1 MTTFKIGRTSGGL
14 LKIGYDGSTLR
25 IVSSSEGGGAFTPQA
40 VLLTSGTSYSIPAGA
55 TTMKA
60 WIVGGGGNKGATQ
73 TYAGGCAYKTWSVSG
88 ASISYVL
95 GVGATVTVT
104 SYPNYTSTPSTS
116 STATYSSVTIT
127 GGNGNPLVDG
137 GLAGG
142 YSGGDGGANGGIGSW
157 GVDGAVGGNSAAYST
172 CYRRPATD
180 ISGLFAA
187 LTLAGVSTTETCG
200 ATAAFGSAGY
210 VNKYNSALTK
220 TAGYGGRGAY
230 DEFTTPGGNGA
241 LVLYFT

>member
-1 MTTFKIGRTSGGL
+1 MTTFKIGRTTGGL
-14 LKIGYDGSTLR
+14 LKIGYGSTPK
-25 IVSSSEGGGAFTPQA
+25 IVSISEGEAFTPQA

-60 WIVGGGGNKGATQ
+60 WIVGGGGGG
-73 TYAGGCAYKTWSVSG
+73 YSSYGGGCAYKTWSVSG

-95 GVGATVTVT
+95 GVGDTNIGTLA
-104 SYPNYTSTPSTS
+104 TS
-116 STATYSSVTIT
+116 STATYSSITIT
-127 GGNGNPLVDG
+127 GGNGNNYAPLNYAFGD
-137 GLAGG
+137 AGS
-142 YSGGDGGANGGIGSW
+142 YSGGDGGANGGGASW
-157 GVDGAVGGNSAAYST
+157 GGPGGAVGGNSATNAA
-172 CYRRPATD
+172 CGRKPATD

-210 VNKYNSALTK
+210 VNKYDKTLTK

-230 DEFTTPGGNGA
+230 DSFTTPGGNGA

>member
-1 MTTFKIGRTSGGL
+1 MTTFKIGRTTGGL
-14 LKIGYDGSTLR
+14 LKIGYGSTPK
-25 IVSSSEGGGAFTPQA
+25 IVSSSEGGAFTPQA

-60 WIVGGGGNKGATQ
+60 WVVGGGGSSAGTSS
-73 TYAGGCAYKTWSVSG
+73 YGGGCAYKTWSVSG

-95 GVGATVTVT
+95 GVGSATH
-104 SYPNYTSTPSTS
+104 NAASTS
-116 STATYSSVTIT
+116 STATYSSITIT
-127 GGNGNPLVDG
+127 GENGSS
-137 GLAGG
+137 GLGG
-142 YSGGDGGANGGIGSW
+142 YSGGDGGANGGSGSY
-157 GVDGAVGGNSAAYST
+157 GYSGAVGGNSATLSV
-172 CYRRPATD
+172 CNRRPATD

-210 VNKYNSALTK
+210 VNKYDNTLTK

-230 DEFTTPGGNGA
+230 DGFTTPGGNGA

>member
-1 MTTFKIGRTSGGL
+1 MTTFNIGSIGGL

-25 IVSSSEGGGAFTPQA
+25 IVSSSGGGAFTPQA

-60 WIVGGGGNKGATQ
+60 WIVGGGGCSAGTS
-73 TYAGGCAYKTWSVSG
+73 TSAGGCAYKTWSVSG

-95 GVGATVTVT
+95 GVGAV
-104 SYPNYTSTPSTS
+104 NISTNSTS

-127 GGNGNPLVDG
+127 GGNGNNFAPLNNAFGD
-137 GLAGG
+137 AGS
-142 YSGGDGGANGGIGSW
+142 YSGGDGGATGGSGAY
-157 GVDGAVGGNSAAYST
+157 GGYGAVGGNSATLSA
-172 CYRRPATD
+172 CNRRPATD

-200 ATAAFGSAGY
+200 ATAAFGSSGY
-210 VNKYNSALTK
+210 ANKYNSALTK

-230 DEFTTPGGNGA
+230 DGGFTTPGGNGA

>member
-1 MTTFKIGRTSGGL
+1 MTTFKIGRTTGGL
-14 LKIGYDGSTLR
+14 LKIGYGSTPK
-25 IVSSSEGGGAFTPQA
+25 IVSISEGEAFTPQA

-60 WIVGGGGNKGATQ
+60 WIVGGGGCSAGNSSYG
-73 TYAGGCAYKTWSVSG
+73 GGCAYKTWSVSG

-95 GVGATVTVT
+95 GVGSATYNTA
-104 SYPNYTSTPSTS
+104 STS
-116 STATYSSVTIT
+116 STATYSSITIT
-127 GGNGNPLVDG
+127 GENGSS
-137 GLAGG
+137 GLGS
-142 YSGGDGGANGGIGSW
+142 YSGGDGGANGGSSAYG
-157 GVDGAVGGNSAAYST
+157 GPGGAVGGNSATNAA
-172 CYRRPATD
+172 CGRKPATD

-210 VNKYNSALTK
+210 VNKYDNTLTK

-230 DEFTTPGGNGA
+230 DSFTTPGGNGA

>member
-14 LKIGYDGSTLR
+14 LKIGYGSTPK
-25 IVSSSEGGGAFTPQA
+25 IVSISEGGAFTPQA

-60 WIVGGGGNKGATQ
+60 WIVGGGGSTSIAW
-73 TYAGGCAYKTWSVSG
+73 AGGCAYKTWSVSG
-88 ASISYVL
+88 ASISYAL
-95 GVGATVTVT
+95 GVGATTQNA
-104 SYPNYTSTPSTS
+104 SATS

-127 GGNGNPLVDG
+127 GEHGS
-137 GLAGG
+137 GLTAGG
-142 YSGGDGGANGGIGSW
+142 YSGGDGGANGGYGTAGNS
-157 GVDGAVGGNSAAYST
+157 GAVGGNSATLSA
-172 CYRRPATD
+172 CGRRPATN

-200 ATAAFGSAGY
+200 ATAAFGSSGY
-210 VNKYNSALTK
+210 VNKYSEAVTK
-220 TAGYGGRGAY
+220 TAGYGGRGGY
-230 DEFTTPGGNGA
+230 DYYFTPGGNGA

>member
-1 MTTFKIGRTSGGL
+1 MTTFKIGRTTGGL
-14 LKIGYDGSTLR
+14 LKIGYGSTPKV
-25 IVSSSEGGGAFTPQA
+25 VSISEGAFTPQA

-60 WIVGGGGNKGATQ
+60 WVVGGGGNSGGSSS
-73 TYAGGCAYKTWSVSG
+73 YGGGCAYKTWSVSG

-95 GVGATVTVT
+95 GVGAI
-104 SYPNYTSTPSTS
+104 STGTATS

-127 GGNGNPLVDG
+127 GGNGNIYAPLSYSFGD
-137 GLAGG
+137 AGG
-142 YSGGDGGANGGIGSW
+142 YSGGDGGANGGEASYG
-157 GVDGAVGGNSAAYST
+157 GPGGAVGGNSATNAA
-172 CYRRPATD
+172 CGRKPATD
-180 ISGLFAA
+180 VDGLFAA

-200 ATAAFGSAGY
+200 ATAAFGSSGY

-230 DEFTTPGGNGA
+230 DSFTTPGGNGA

>member
-1 MTTFKIGRTSGGL
+1 MTTFNIGSIGGL

-25 IVSSSEGGGAFTPQA
+25 IVSSSEGGAFSPQA

-60 WIVGGGGNKGATQ
+60 WIVGGGGCSAGTS
-73 TYAGGCAYKTWSVSG
+73 TSAGGCAYKTWSVSG

-95 GVGATVTVT
+95 GVGAINTGTA
-104 SYPNYTSTPSTS
+104 STS

-127 GGNGNPLVDG
+127 GGNGNTYAPLNYAFGD
-137 GLAGG
+137 AGS
-142 YSGGDGGANGGIGSW
+142 YSGGDGGATGGSANYG
-157 GVDGAVGGNSAAYST
+157 GPGGAVGGDSATTAA
-172 CYRRPATD
+172 CGRKPATD

-210 VNKYNSALTK
+210 VNKYDNTLTK

-230 DEFTTPGGNGA
+230 DGFTTPGGNGA

>member
-1 MTTFKIGRTSGGL
+1 MTTFNIGSIGGL

-25 IVSSSEGGGAFTPQA
+25 IVSSSGGGAFTPQA

-60 WIVGGGGNKGATQ
+60 WIVGGGGISAGSLS
-73 TYAGGCAYKTWSVSG
+73 YAGGCAYKTWSVSG
-88 ASISYVL
+88 ASISYAL
-95 GVGATVTVT
+95 GVGSAAYNTA
-104 SYPNYTSTPSTS
+104 STS
-116 STATYSSVTIT
+116 STATYSSITIT
-127 GGNGNPLVDG
+127 GNNGSS
-137 GLAGG
+137 GLGS
-142 YSGGDGGANGGIGSW
+142 YSGGDGGANGGSAGY
-157 GVDGAVGGNSAAYST
+157 GGPGGAVGGDSATTAA
-172 CYRRPATD
+172 CGRKPATD

-230 DEFTTPGGNGA
+230 DTFTTPGGNGA